1 MFISGMPGLHKLVA
15 QSRNGFIA
23 ESLTDKKRF
32 HVSNNQQV
40 SMLSDISIFTTAEDV
55 KLIEVF
61 KKMKDIGDEATNI
74 DLNADG
80 AVISKAFEKILP
92 DYDKDRVYISD
103 IKKVFKW
110 FNLLKNDVDFL
121 KEEEEQTNAVEA
133 AEPVNDNNASEANDE
148 EKPKVK
154 KHLPQRKPKIKDQK
168 KN

>member
-55 KLIEVF
+55 KLVEVF
-61 KKMKDIGDEATNI
+61 KKMKEKGDEATNI

-80 AVISKAFEKILP
+80 ALISKAFEQILP

-133 AEPVNDNNASEANDE
+133 TEPANNNIASDTNEE

-154 KHLPQRKPKIKDQK
+154 KPRATRKPKNQEPEK
-168 KN
+168 